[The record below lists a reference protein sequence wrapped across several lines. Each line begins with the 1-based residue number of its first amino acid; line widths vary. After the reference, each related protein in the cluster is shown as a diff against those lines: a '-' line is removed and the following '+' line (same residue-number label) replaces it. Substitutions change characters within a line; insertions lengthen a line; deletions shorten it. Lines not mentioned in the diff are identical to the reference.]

1 MWHKVFI
8 LKKTNFWR
16 EVLSI
21 GRSKDIPKKPEE
33 TVDSGNFDEEA
44 YQTVIVKKV
53 LQRIA
58 VEKGELERNQKNS
71 RNAGIAV
78 FTVIATI
85 FFYLNVSIIMD
96 LIVISKL
103 ALIVEI
109 SGILLILISLMRSSS
124 LRGEIAKITSDLE
137 SLETYKEIYSKETEF
152 LMRKQHIELYGKI
165 FDVKQNTINKMFDRL
180 KTFSKTW
187 LVVTAGMVS
196 TVLIS
201 ILVSTTLDAY
211 SILAMVVTAL
221 LVFDVSQNL
230 YGWLNY
236 ELSKKTKDLAFWW
249 IALF

>member
-1 MWHKVFI
+1 LI
-8 LKKTNFWR
+8 
-16 EVLSI
+16 I
-21 GRSKDIPKKPEE
+21 GRNKDLPRKPEE
-33 TVDSGNFDEEA
+33 TTDSDNFDEEA
-44 YQTVIVKKV
+44 YQKVIVKKV

-58 VEKGELERNQKNS
+58 VEKGELERNQKSS

-85 FFYLNVSIIMD
+85 FFYLNVSIIMN

-109 SGILLILISLMRSSS
+109 SGILLILISLMRYFS

-152 LMRKQHIELYGKI
+152 LMRKQHLELYGKI
-165 FDVKQNTINKMFDRL
+165 FDVKQNTINKMFGRL

-187 LVVTAGMVS
+187 LAVTGGIVS
-196 TVLIS
+196 TALIS
-201 ILVSTTLDAY
+201 ILISTTIDAY
-211 SILAMVVTAL
+211 SILVIAVTAL
-221 LVFDVSQNL
+221 LMFDVSQNM

>member
-1 MWHKVFI
+1 
-8 LKKTNFWR
+8 
-16 EVLSI
+16 
-21 GRSKDIPKKPEE
+21 
-33 TVDSGNFDEEA
+33 
-44 YQTVIVKKV
+44 
-53 LQRIA
+53 
-58 VEKGELERNQKNS
+58 
-71 RNAGIAV
+71 
-78 FTVIATI
+78 
-85 FFYLNVSIIMD
+85 
-96 LIVISKL
+96 
-103 ALIVEI
+103 
-109 SGILLILISLMRSSS
+109 
-124 LRGEIAKITSDLE
+124 
-137 SLETYKEIYSKETEF
+137 
-152 LMRKQHIELYGKI
+152 MRKQHIELYGKI

>member
-1 MWHKVFI
+1 
-8 LKKTNFWR
+8 
-16 EVLSI
+16 
-21 GRSKDIPKKPEE
+21 
-33 TVDSGNFDEEA
+33 
-44 YQTVIVKKV
+44 VKKV

-58 VEKGELERNQKNS
+58 VEKGELERNQKSS
-71 RNAGIAV
+71 RNAVIAV

-85 FFYLNVSIIMD
+85 FFYLNVSVIMN

-109 SGILLILISLMRSSS
+109 SGILLILISLMQYFS

-152 LMRKQHIELYGKI
+152 LMRKQHLELYGKI
-165 FDVKQNTINKMFDRL
+165 FDVKKNTINKMFDRL
-180 KTFSKTW
+180 KTFSNTW
-187 LVVTAGMVS
+187 LAVTAGIVS
-196 TVLIS
+196 TALIT
-201 ILVSTTLDAY
+201 ILVSTAIDAY
-211 SILAMVVTAL
+211 SILIIAVTTL